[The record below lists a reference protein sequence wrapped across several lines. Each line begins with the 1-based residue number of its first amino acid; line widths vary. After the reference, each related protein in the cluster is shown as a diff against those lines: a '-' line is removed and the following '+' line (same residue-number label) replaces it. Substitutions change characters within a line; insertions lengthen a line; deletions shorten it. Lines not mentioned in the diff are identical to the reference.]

1 MSARC
6 RAMLEDMI
14 LNVTFDMDLI
24 GGEAE
29 VYEQLSI
36 LSDEDLVEVLRDI
49 LANLD
54 S

>member
-6 RAMLEDMI
+6 RKMLEDMI
-14 LNVTFDMDLI
+14 LDVSFDMEYI

-29 VYEQLSI
+29 IYEQLSI
-36 LSDEDLVEVLRDI
+36 LSDEDLVEVLGDI

>member
-1 MSARC
+1 MSKKC
-6 RAMLEDMI
+6 RAMLESII
-14 LNVTFDMDLI
+14 LDVSFDMEYI

-29 VYEQLSI
+29 IYEQLSI
-36 LSDEDLVEVLRDI
+36 LSDEDLVEVLGDI